1 VIAVARRCHAR
12 DIHPL
17 PAPMN
22 PSPLPADRNPG
33 AADAPAKKLRASN
46 LRTAA
51 ILLSIA
57 LTFFVGVIAAKWMG
71 TPQVS
76 IGVLGSAVLLFLLV
90 AIGRN
95 LRK

>member
-1 VIAVARRCHAR
+1 MSQPPPPAARSAG
-12 DIHPL
+12 DAD
-17 PAPMN
+17 PA
-22 PSPLPADRNPG
+22 
-33 AADAPAKKLRASN
+33 AKKLRSSN
-46 LRTAA
+46 LRTAV

>member
-1 VIAVARRCHAR
+1 
-12 DIHPL
+12 
-17 PAPMN
+17 M
-22 PSPLPADRNPG
+22 
-33 AADAPAKKLRASN
+33 
-46 LRTAA
+46 
-51 ILLSIA
+51 
-57 LTFFVGVIAAKWMG
+57 IAAKWMG

>member
-1 VIAVARRCHAR
+1 
-12 DIHPL
+12 
-17 PAPMN
+17 
-22 PSPLPADRNPG
+22 
-33 AADAPAKKLRASN
+33 
-46 LRTAA
+46 
-51 ILLSIA
+51 
-57 LTFFVGVIAAKWMG
+57 MG